1 MKYTPEKIE
10 RLLPTDVFVFG
21 TNQYGN
27 HSGGAALLAEKHFG
41 AIDGVPVGLA
51 GKTYGIITTS
61 YSGQVMTLEF
71 IRDQVKVLYQFAKY
85 REELTFYVTKIGTGI
100 AGYMIEDIANIF
112 LSLESSRPSN
122 IILPIEFTQQ

>member
-1 MKYTPEKIE
+1 MKYTPERIE
-10 RLLPTDVFVFG
+10 SLLPTEVFVFG
-21 TNQYGN
+21 TNQYGK
-27 HSGGAALLAEKHFG
+27 HAGGAAAIAQEKFG
-41 AIDGVPVGLA
+41 AIDAVPIGLA

-61 YSGQVMTLEF
+61 YSGQVMTLDF
-71 IRDQVKVLYQFAKY
+71 IRDQVKVLYQFATY

-100 AGYMIEDIANIF
+100 AGYMIEDIANVF